1 MRGEG
6 RATEEGGETGE
17 GQRKEKTTSDDK
29 VVTPVAQ
36 RSWVP
41 GPWDRAGLRRGVG
54 SSEKLAQPLPGSAPG
69 RWAPSSGHARARR
82 SLCPVCHQGQANDTN
97 TESPS
102 VRFPVAPEPDLG
114 VSLSRPPSQ
123 SLVFAIG
130 S

>member
-54 SSEKLAQPLPGSAPG
+54 SSESWPSPCPGVLRGAGRPRQGTPGRGGLSAPS
-69 RWAPSSGHARARR
+69 ATKDRR
-82 SLCPVCHQGQANDTN
+82 TIRTLSHRVSVSQLHQNWT
-97 TESPS
+97 S
-102 VRFPVAPEPDLG
+102 V
-114 VSLSRPPSQ
+114 
-123 SLVFAIG
+123 
-130 S
+130 

>member
-29 VVTPVAQ
+29 VVTPLAQ

-54 SSEKLAQPLPGSAPG
+54 SSESWPSPCRGVLRALGALVGARPGEA
-69 RWAPSSGHARARR
+69 
-82 SLCPVCHQGQANDTN
+82 
-97 TESPS
+97 
-102 VRFPVAPEPDLG
+102 
-114 VSLSRPPSQ
+114 VSLPRLPPRT
-123 SLVFAIG
+123 G
-130 S
+130 ERYEH